1 MMFGHGRWDDAIN
14 GIERMLGD
22 REYVTGRFSAADL
35 YVASQLGFMMMFR
48 MLEPRPA
55 FSAYVARCTGRDAY
69 RRAKQL
75 DEQAAEELKANA

>member
-1 MMFGHGRWDDAIN
+1 
-14 GIERMLGD
+14 
-22 REYVTGRFSAADL
+22 
-35 YVASQLGFMMMFR
+35 

-69 RRAKQL
+69 RRAKQI